1 MILELRQQLKLAQQL
16 VMTPQL
22 QQAIKLLQL
31 SRLELVATVQQELEQ
46 NPALEEL
53 TPTIDGDG
61 DYEGGDQNAETDGLD
76 VDPALIFEKTTE
88 VTMDSGTS
96 LREIDWQDYANE
108 YEPPAHK
115 VQDSSDLP
123 SRLDILTKKPNLQSH
138 LQWQLSLSG
147 FSEEEKEVGNYI
159 IGNLNINGFL
169 DVDAPDIAGATG
181 ASVETAENM
190 ITQVQQMDPAGV
202 GARDVKESLL
212 LQLER
217 LGLKDS
223 LSAVIV
229 RDYIHF
235 LETKNYA
242 AVVRATGQSQEQV
255 LAAIKIVIGLDPYPG
270 RQYSDEEPQY
280 ITPDVYIHKIGD
292 DFVILLNEDG
302 LPRLKISSY
311 YREILKKDSK
321 ASGATKD
328 YIQDKLR
335 AAAWLIKSIQQRQRT
350 IYKVVESLI
359 KFQRDFLEK
368 GVAHLKPL
376 VLRDVAE
383 DIGMHESTISRVTSN
398 KYVHTPQGTFELKYF
413 FNSSI
418 EQKDGDA
425 LSSASIKNRIRNMIA
440 TESFDKPLSD
450 HDIAEIFQKE
460 GIKLARRT
468 VAKYREQLN
477 ILPLKFRK
485 KPNWKK

>member
-53 TPTIDGDG
+53 SSSS
-61 DYEGGDQNAETDGLD
+61 D
-76 VDPALIFEKTTE
+76 VDDDLETGQDANANGSELELPFLDRTVEIN
-88 VTMDSGTS
+88 MDSGTS

-108 YEPPAHK
+108 YEPPSQQK
-115 VQDSSDLP
+115 NRDSSDQP
-123 SRLDILTKKPNLQSH
+123 SRLDILTKKPNLQTH
-138 LQWQLSLSG
+138 MQWQLSLSG
-147 FSEEEKEVGNYI
+147 YTDEEKEVGQYI
-159 IGNLNINGFL
+159 IGNLNVNGFL
-169 DVDAPDIAGATG
+169 DVDAADIARSTD
-181 ASVETAENM
+181 SSIEMAERM
-190 ITQVQQMDPAGV
+190 ITEIQQMDPAGV
-202 GARDVKESLL
+202 GARNVKESLL
-212 LQLER
+212 LQLDR
-217 LGLKDS
+217 LGLKNS
-223 LSAVIV
+223 LAAMIV
-229 RDYIHF
+229 RECIHY

-242 AVVRATGQSQEQV
+242 AVVKATGHNQEQV
-255 LAAIKIVIGLDPYPG
+255 MAAIKIVISLDPYPG
-270 RQYSDEEPQY
+270 SQYSDEDPQY

-311 YREILKKDSK
+311 YKEILKKDSK
-321 ASGATKD
+321 TSVSAKD

-335 AAAWLIKSIQQRQRT
+335 SAAWLIKSIQQRQRT

-359 KFQRDFLEK
+359 KFQHDFLEK

-376 VLRDVAE
+376 VLRDVAD

-418 EQKDGDA
+418 EQKNGDA
-425 LSSASIKNRIRNMIA
+425 LSSESIKNRIRSIVQA
-440 TESFDKPLSD
+440 ESPVKPLSD
-450 HDIAEIFQKE
+450 LDIALVFQHE

-477 ILPLKFRK
+477 ILPSKFRK
-485 KPNWKK
+485 KPKWNK